1 MGYGITSKTG
11 QTAGV
16 AMVEET
22 DDLMMIEDG
31 GVIIRM
37 PASDVNVYKRGT
49 QGVIVMRVEPGN
61 RVIAVQRVDAAP
73 EEELHE

>member
-1 MGYGITSKTG
+1 
-11 QTAGV
+11 
-16 AMVEET
+16 MVEET

-37 PASDVNVYKRGT
+37 PASDVNVYKRDT